1 MIFRKFMSHGFA
13 VIVVSPT
20 AKAVRQFALDNAVKC
35 SRIALTDTADY
46 NAVREIENAHRL
58 GFDSKDAIYLREDG
72 SRDYERGMPIREREH
87 WAS

>member
-1 MIFRKFMSHGFA
+1 MIFRKFESRGFA
-13 VIVVSPT
+13 AIVVATS
-20 AKAVRQFALDNAVKC
+20 AKAVRQFCLDNGGQC

-58 GFDSKDAIYLREDG
+58 GFDSKHAIYVREDG

-87 WAS
+87 WTS